1 MIARADGSKS
11 QALSRASRVRRR
23 PEFQHAYDSGIRLH
37 GKYMAVFIVPN
48 SGSGSRFGVA
58 ASRKLGGAVLR
69 NRMKRLAREVF
80 RRNKI
85 AEGLDIIV
93 VARREMLDASFSSL
107 ETDYRNLL
115 ARRHRPASGR
125 NRHVPGGVRR
135 ARPVARV

>member
-1 MIARADGSKS
+1 
-11 QALSRASRVRRR
+11 
-23 PEFQHAYDSGIRLH
+23 
-37 GKYMAVFIVPN
+37 MAVFIVPN

>member
-1 MIARADGSKS
+1 MTARADGSKS
-11 QALSRASRVRRR
+11 QSLSRASRVRRR

-37 GKYMAVFIVPN
+37 GKYMAVFIIPN
-48 SGSGSRFGVA
+48 SGPRCRFGVA

-93 VARREMLDASFSSL
+93 VARREMLDASFVSL
-107 ETDYRNLL
+107 EADYASAL
-115 ARRHRPASGR
+115 ARRDRARPASSTRSAGR
-125 NRHVPGGVRR
+125 RR
-135 ARPVARV
+135 APRSAPGV